1 LKDNGPGCLK
11 REEQYE
17 SGRPEKTATFFDSWE
32 VVLGNMGKTQ
42 SGFDDFRLRPELAQ
56 ALADRGFTNPTPV
69 QERVL
74 SDENALLGDLIVQA
88 KTGSGKTLAFALPI
102 LNEMDA
108 GESLPRVLVLSPTR
122 ELALQTAQEFE
133 SMAKPLRIRIAALVG
148 GMDMETQLR
157 RLKEGAGVLVG
168 TPGRVLDHIRRK
180 AFDCG
185 SIHTVVLD
193 EGDHMLDMGFRDELE
208 AILDSLPSRERT
220 WLFSATMPEEV
231 VKLSS
236 RYLSAPRWI
245 SLVEDTASHE
255 DIAHRAYLIPSGRR
269 VESLINVLLW
279 EAPERALVFCPTRI
293 ETAEVAERLQ
303 GAGFSA
309 LPLHGDM
316 GQKERNTALGAFRAG
331 RVRILVSTDVAARGI
346 DVEGIS
352 HVIQLGLPGTLD
364 NYVHRS
370 GRTGRAGNEGLNLS
384 LLTPRDARTLK
395 SLLRGHSLSIE
406 WLSVPDS
413 QEIRLLERG
422 RLDRELAECEEQ
434 PSEMYLE
441 WAREILGRNEAECV
455 VARLLERLFAQRS
468 SGFALRRELDREMEA
483 EERRRLSKRDGKV
496 PSRAGTRREETG
508 GATRL
513 RLEKGRADG
522 VEVGALLG
530 VLCRALKV
538 DRREIGNIRLR
549 DRFAEVELGERA
561 ARHLER
567 YRKELE
573 KEGFLSPE
581 GSLSGR
587 KPRPGS
593 ERERA
598 SHRSAL

>member
-1 LKDNGPGCLK
+1 M
-11 REEQYE
+11 E
-17 SGRPEKTATFFDSWE
+17 
-32 VVLGNMGKTQ
+32 NMQ
-42 SGFDDFRLRPELAQ
+42 RSASGFDDYRLRPELGQ
-56 ALADRGFTNPTPV
+56 VLADRGFTTPTPV
-69 QERVL
+69 QDKVL

-88 KTGSGKTLAFALPI
+88 KTGSGKTLAFALP
-102 LNEMDA
+102 LVNELDS
-108 GESLPRVLVLSPTR
+108 GEAEPRVLVLAPTR

-133 SMAKPLRIRIAALVG
+133 TLGRGLRIRIAALVG
-148 GMDMETQLR
+148 GMDMETQIR
-157 RLKEGAGVLVG
+157 RLKEGAGVLGG
-168 TPGRVLDHIRRK
+168 TPGRVLDHNHRGTLS
-180 AFDCG
+180 CG

-193 EGDHMLDMGFRDELE
+193 EGDHMLDMGFRDELQ

-236 RYLSAPRWI
+236 RYLSSPRWI
-245 SLVEDTASHE
+245 SLVEDTAAHG

-269 VESLINVLLW
+269 IESLVNVLLW
-279 EAPERALVFCPTRI
+279 EAPDRALVFCPTRI

-309 LPLHGDM
+309 LALHGDM

-370 GRTGRAGNEGLNLS
+370 GRTGRAGNEGLSLS

-413 QEIRLLERG
+413 HEIRLLERG
-422 RLDRELAECEEQ
+422 RLDRELSESGEQ
-434 PSEMYLE
+434 PQELYLE
-441 WAREILGRNEAECV
+441 WGREILGKSDAETV
-455 VARLLERLFAQRS
+455 MARLLERFFAQRS
-468 SGFALRRELDREMEA
+468 SGFALRKELDREMEA
-483 EERRRLSKRDGKV
+483 EERRRS
-496 PSRAGTRREETG
+496 TRREGSAPARFQGSRDRDNVPAGRIRIE
-508 GATRL
+508 R
-513 RLEKGRADG
+513 GRADG
-522 VEVGALLG
+522 LEVGALLG
-530 VLCRALKV
+530 ILCRTLGG

-549 DRFAEVELGERA
+549 DRHAEVELGARA
-561 ARHLER
+561 AKQLER
-567 YRKELE
+567 HRKDLE
-573 KEGFLSPE
+573 REGYLSPE
-581 GSLSGR
+581 GASSGR
-587 KPRPGS
+587 RAKPS
-593 ERERA
+593 ERERPA
-598 SHRSAL
+598 HR

>member
-1 LKDNGPGCLK
+1 M
-11 REEQYE
+11 
-17 SGRPEKTATFFDSWE
+17 EKTI
-32 VVLGNMGKTQ
+32 
-42 SGFDDFRLRPELAQ
+42 SGFDDYRLRPELAA
-56 ALADRGFTNPTPV
+56 ALAERGFTTPTPV

-74 SDENALLGDLIVQA
+74 SDENALLGDMIVQA
-88 KTGSGKTLAFALPI
+88 KTGSGKTLAFALP
-102 LNEMDA
+102 LMNEMDA
-108 GESLPRVLVLSPTR
+108 GESEPRILVLSPTR
-122 ELALQTAQEFE
+122 ELALQTSHEFE
-133 SMAKPLRIRIAALVG
+133 SMARGLRVRIAALVG

-157 RLKEGAGVLVG
+157 RLREGAGVLVG

-180 AFDCG
+180 AFACS
-185 SIHTVVLD
+185 SIHTVILD

-208 AILDSLPSRERT
+208 AILDSLPGRERT

-231 VKLSS
+231 VRLSS
-236 RYLSAPRWI
+236 RYLSSPRWI
-245 SLVEDTASHE
+245 SLVEDEAAHE

-269 VESLINVLLW
+269 VESLVNVLLW

-316 GQKERNTALGAFRAG
+316 GQKERNTAMGAFRAG

-370 GRTGRAGNEGLNLS
+370 GRTGRAGNEGLSLS

-434 PSEMYLE
+434 PQELYLE
-441 WAREILGRNEAECV
+441 WAREILSRSEGECA
-455 VARLLERLFAQRS
+455 VARLLERFFAQRS
-468 SGFALRRELDREMEA
+468 SGFALRKELDREMEA
-483 EERRRLSKRDGKV
+483 EERRRSAKRDGSSSFRSSG
-496 PSRAGTRREETG
+496 SRERDSGSM
-508 GATRL
+508 TRL
-513 RLEKGRADG
+513 RLERGRADG
-522 VEVGALLG
+522 LEVGALLG
-530 VLCRALKV
+530 ILCRALGV

-549 DRFAEVELGERA
+549 DRYAEVELGARA
-561 ARHLER
+561 ARQLER
-567 YRKELE
+567 HRKELE
-573 KEGFLSPE
+573 KEGYLSPE
-581 GSLSGR
+581 GSSPARRQRPSG
-587 KPRPGS
+587 
-593 ERERA
+593 ERERPF
-598 SHRSAL
+598 HR

>member
-1 LKDNGPGCLK
+1 M
-11 REEQYE
+11 
-17 SGRPEKTATFFDSWE
+17 
-32 VVLGNMGKTQ
+32 GNMGNML
-42 SGFDDFRLRPELAQ
+42 SGFDDYRLRPELAA
-56 ALADRGFTNPTPV
+56 ALAERGFTTPTPV

-88 KTGSGKTLAFALPI
+88 KTGSGKTLAFALP
-102 LNEMDA
+102 LMNEMDA
-108 GESLPRVLVLSPTR
+108 GESQPRVLVLSPTR
-122 ELALQTAQEFE
+122 ELALQTAHEFE
-133 SMAKPLRIRIAALVG
+133 TMAKGLRIRIAALVG

-185 SIHTVVLD
+185 SIHTVILD

-231 VKLSS
+231 VRLSS
-236 RYLSAPRWI
+236 RYLSSPRWI
-245 SLVEDTASHE
+245 SLVEDTAAHE

-269 VESLINVLLW
+269 VEALVNVLLW

-422 RLDRELAECEEQ
+422 RLDRELAECAEQ
-434 PSEMYLE
+434 PQELYLE
-441 WAREILGRNEAECV
+441 WAREILGRSEGECA
-455 VARLLERLFAQRS
+455 VARLLERFFAQRS
-468 SGFALRRELDREMEA
+468 SGFALRKELDREMEV
-483 EERRRLSKRDGKV
+483 EERRRSSKREGSTTFRSGG
-496 PSRAGTRREETG
+496 SRERESGST
-508 GATRL
+508 TRL
-513 RLEKGRADG
+513 RIERGRADG
-522 VEVGALLG
+522 LEVGALLG
-530 VLCRALKV
+530 ILCRTLGV

-549 DRFAEVELGERA
+549 DRFAEVELGAKA
-561 ARHLER
+561 ARQLER
-567 YRKELE
+567 HRKELE
-573 KEGFLSPE
+573 KEGYLSPE
-581 GSLSGR
+581 GSSPARKARQSG
-587 KPRPGS
+587 
-593 ERERA
+593 ERER
-598 SHRSAL
+598 SPRR

>member
-1 LKDNGPGCLK
+1 LV
-11 REEQYE
+11 
-17 SGRPEKTATFFDSWE
+17 SMEKTI
-32 VVLGNMGKTQ
+32 
-42 SGFDDFRLRPELAQ
+42 SGFDDYRLRPELAA
-56 ALADRGFTNPTPV
+56 ALAERGFNTPTPV
-69 QERVL
+69 QEKVL

-88 KTGSGKTLAFALPI
+88 KTGSGKTLAFALPL

-108 GESLPRVLVLSPTR
+108 GESEPRILVLSPTR
-122 ELALQTAQEFE
+122 ELALQTAHEFE
-133 SMAKPLRIRIAALVG
+133 SMARSLKIRIASLVG

-180 AFDCG
+180 AFDCRN
-185 SIHTVVLD
+185 IHTVVLD
-193 EGDHMLDMGFRDELE
+193 EGDHMLDMGFREELE
-208 AILDSLPSRERT
+208 AILDSLPARERT

-236 RYLSAPRWI
+236 RYLSSPRWI
-245 SLVEDTASHE
+245 SLVEDTAAHE
-255 DIAHRAYLIPSGRR
+255 DISHRVYLTPSGRR
-269 VESLINVLLW
+269 VESLVNVLLW

-316 GQKERNTALGAFRAG
+316 GQKERNTAMGAFRAG

-370 GRTGRAGNEGLNLS
+370 GRTGRAGNEGLSLS
-384 LLTPRDARTLK
+384 LLNPRDARTLK

-422 RLDRELAECEEQ
+422 RLDRELAECEEEPQ
-434 PSEMYLE
+434 ELYVE
-441 WAREILGRNEAECV
+441 WAREILGRSEAECA
-455 VARLLERLFAQRS
+455 VARLLERFFAQKS
-468 SGFALRRELDREMEA
+468 SGFALRKELDREVEA
-483 EERRRLSKRDGKV
+483 DERRRSSRREG
-496 PSRAGTRREETG
+496 PTSFRAGSGGPRERDSGST
-508 GATRL
+508 TRL
-513 RLEKGRADG
+513 RLERGRADG
-522 VEVGALLG
+522 LEVGALLG
-530 VLCRALKV
+530 ILCRALGV

-549 DRFAEVELGERA
+549 DRYAEVELGGRA
-561 ARHLER
+561 AKQLER
-567 YRKELE
+567 HRKELE
-573 KEGFLSPE
+573 KEGYLSPE
-581 GSLSGR
+581 GTSPAR
-587 KPRPGS
+587 RPRPSGD
-593 ERERA
+593 RERS
-598 SHRSAL
+598 SHK

>member
-1 LKDNGPGCLK
+1 M
-11 REEQYE
+11 
-17 SGRPEKTATFFDSWE
+17 EKTI
-32 VVLGNMGKTQ
+32 
-42 SGFDDFRLRPELAQ
+42 SGFDDYRLRPELAA
-56 ALADRGFTNPTPV
+56 ALADRGFNTPTPV
-69 QERVL
+69 QEKVL

-88 KTGSGKTLAFALPI
+88 KTGSGKTLAFALPL

-108 GESLPRVLVLSPTR
+108 GESDPRILVLSPTR
-122 ELALQTAQEFE
+122 ELALQTAHEFE
-133 SMAKPLRIRIAALVG
+133 SMARGLRIRIASLVG

-180 AFDCG
+180 AFDCRT
-185 SIHTVVLD
+185 IHTVVLD
-193 EGDHMLDMGFRDELE
+193 EGDHMLDMGFREELE
-208 AILDSLPSRERT
+208 AILDSLPARERT

-236 RYLSAPRWI
+236 RYLSSPRWI
-245 SLVEDTASHE
+245 SLVEDTAAHE
-255 DIAHRAYLIPSGRR
+255 DISHRVYLTPSGRR
-269 VESLINVLLW
+269 VESLVNVLLW

-316 GQKERNTALGAFRAG
+316 GQKERNTAMGAFRAG

-370 GRTGRAGNEGLNLS
+370 GRTGRAGNEGMSLS
-384 LLTPRDARTLK
+384 LLNPRDARTLK
-395 SLLRGHSLSIE
+395 SLLRGHSLNIE

-422 RLDRELAECEEQ
+422 RLDRELAECEEEPQ
-434 PSEMYLE
+434 ELYVE
-441 WAREILGRNEAECV
+441 WAREILGRSEAECA
-455 VARLLERLFAQRS
+455 VARLLERFFAQKS
-468 SGFALRRELDREMEA
+468 SGFALRKELDREMEA
-483 EERRRLSKRDGKV
+483 EERRRS
-496 PSRAGTRREETG
+496 SRREGPTTYRSGSG
-508 GATRL
+508 GSRERDSGSSTRL
-513 RLEKGRADG
+513 RLERGRADG
-522 VEVGALLG
+522 LEVGALLG
-530 VLCRALKV
+530 ILCRALGV

-549 DRFAEVELGERA
+549 DRYAEVELGARA
-561 ARHLER
+561 AKQLER
-567 YRKELE
+567 HRKELE
-573 KEGFLSPE
+573 KEGYLSPE
-581 GSLSGR
+581 GASSARRARPSGD
-587 KPRPGS
+587 
-593 ERERA
+593 RERPL
-598 SHRSAL
+598 HK

>member
-1 LKDNGPGCLK
+1 MD
-11 REEQYE
+11 RVVEQGGTIE
-17 SGRPEKTATFFDSWE
+17 RWPSRKTATFFATWE
-32 VVLGNMGKTQ
+32 VHLENMGNTQ
-42 SGFDDFRLRPELAQ
+42 SGFDDYRLRPELAA
-56 ALADRGFTNPTPV
+56 ALAERGFTTPTPV
-69 QERVL
+69 QEKVL

-88 KTGSGKTLAFALPI
+88 RTGSGKTLAFALPL

-108 GESLPRVLVLSPTR
+108 GENQPRVLVLSPTR
-122 ELALQTAQEFE
+122 ELALQTAHEFE
-133 SMAKPLRIRIAALVG
+133 TMAKGLRIRIAPLVG

-168 TPGRVLDHIRRK
+168 TPGRVLDHVRRK

-185 SIHTVVLD
+185 FIHTVILD

-231 VKLSS
+231 VRLSS
-236 RYLSAPRWI
+236 RYLSSPRWI
-245 SLVEDTASHE
+245 SLVEDTAAHE

-269 VESLINVLLW
+269 VEALVNVLLW

-364 NYVHRS
+364 TYVHRS

-413 QEIRLLERG
+413 NEIRLLERG

-434 PSEMYLE
+434 PQELYLE
-441 WAREILGRNEAECV
+441 WAREILGRNEGECV
-455 VARLLERLFAQRS
+455 VARLLERFFAQRS
-468 SGFALRRELDREMEA
+468 SGFALRKELDREMEA
-483 EERRRLSKRDGKV
+483 EERRRSSKRESSAALRPGG
-496 PSRAGTRREETG
+496 SRERESG
-508 GATRL
+508 SMTRL
-513 RLEKGRADG
+513 RIERGRADG
-522 VEVGALLG
+522 LEVGALLG
-530 VLCRALKV
+530 ILCRALGV

-549 DRFAEVELGERA
+549 DRFAEVELGSRA
-561 ARHLER
+561 ARQLER
-567 YRKELE
+567 HRKELE
-573 KEGFLSPE
+573 KEGYLSPE
-581 GSLSGR
+581 GSSPARKARQSG
-587 KPRPGS
+587 
-593 ERERA
+593 ERER
-598 SHRSAL
+598 SPRR

>member
-1 LKDNGPGCLK
+1 M
-11 REEQYE
+11 
-17 SGRPEKTATFFDSWE
+17 EKTI
-32 VVLGNMGKTQ
+32 
-42 SGFDDFRLRPELAQ
+42 SGFDDYRLRPELAA
-56 ALADRGFTNPTPV
+56 ALAERGFTTPTPV
-69 QERVL
+69 QEKVL

-88 KTGSGKTLAFALPI
+88 KTGSGKTLAFALPL

-108 GESLPRVLVLSPTR
+108 GESEPRVLVLSPTR
-122 ELALQTAQEFE
+122 ELALQTAHEFE
-133 SMAKPLRIRIAALVG
+133 SMARGLRIRIASLVG

-157 RLKEGAGVLVG
+157 RLREGAGVLVG

-180 AFDCG
+180 AFDCKN
-185 SIHTVVLD
+185 IHTVILD

-208 AILDSLPSRERT
+208 SILDSLPARERT

-236 RYLSAPRWI
+236 RYLSSPRWI
-245 SLVEDTASHE
+245 SLVDDTAAHE
-255 DIAHRAYLIPSGRR
+255 DIAHRVYLTPSGRR
-269 VESLINVLLW
+269 VESLVNVLLW
-279 EAPERALVFCPTRI
+279 ESPERALVFCPTRI

-316 GQKERNTALGAFRAG
+316 GQKERNTAMGAFRAG

-370 GRTGRAGNEGLNLS
+370 GRTGRAGNEGLSLS

-434 PSEMYLE
+434 PQELYVE
-441 WAREILGRNEAECV
+441 WAREILGRSEAECA
-455 VARLLERLFAQRS
+455 VARLLERFFAQKS
-468 SGFALRRELDREMEA
+468 SGFALRKELDREMEA
-483 EERRRLSKRDGKV
+483 DERRRSAKREG
-496 PSRAGTRREETG
+496 PTTFRSSGSRERDSGST
-508 GATRL
+508 TRL
-513 RLEKGRADG
+513 RLERGRADG
-522 VEVGALLG
+522 LEVGALLG
-530 VLCRALKV
+530 ILCRALGV

-549 DRFAEVELGERA
+549 DRYAEVELGARA
-561 ARHLER
+561 AKQLER
-567 YRKELE
+567 HRKELE
-573 KEGFLSPE
+573 KEGYLSPE
-581 GSLSGR
+581 GTSPAR
-587 KPRPGS
+587 KPRPTGD
-593 ERERA
+593 RER
-598 SHRSAL
+598 SPHR

>member
-1 LKDNGPGCLK
+1 MG
-11 REEQYE
+11 
-17 SGRPEKTATFFDSWE
+17 SMEKTI
-32 VVLGNMGKTQ
+32 
-42 SGFDDFRLRPELAQ
+42 SGFDDYRLRPELAT
-56 ALADRGFTNPTPV
+56 ALAERGFTTPTPV
-69 QERVL
+69 QEKVL

-88 KTGSGKTLAFALPI
+88 KTGSGKTLAFALPL

-108 GESLPRVLVLSPTR
+108 GESEPRVLVLSPTR
-122 ELALQTAQEFE
+122 ELALQTAHEFE
-133 SMAKPLRIRIAALVG
+133 SMARGLKIRIASLVG

-180 AFDCG
+180 AFDCKN
-185 SIHTVVLD
+185 IHTVVLD
-193 EGDHMLDMGFRDELE
+193 EGDHMLDMGFREELE
-208 AILDSLPSRERT
+208 AILDSLPARERA

-236 RYLSAPRWI
+236 RYLSSPRWI
-245 SLVEDTASHE
+245 SLVEDTAAHE
-255 DIAHRAYLIPSGRR
+255 DIAHRVYLTPSGRR
-269 VESLINVLLW
+269 VESLVNVLLW

-316 GQKERNTALGAFRAG
+316 GQKERNTAMGAFRAG

-370 GRTGRAGNEGLNLS
+370 GRTGRAGNEGLSLS

-434 PSEMYLE
+434 PQELYVE
-441 WAREILGRNEAECV
+441 WAREILGRSEAECA
-455 VARLLERLFAQRS
+455 VARLLERFFAQRS
-468 SGFALRRELDREMEA
+468 SGFALRKELDREMEA
-483 EERRRLSKRDGKV
+483 EERRRS
-496 PSRAGTRREETG
+496 SRRESPVSYRSGSG
-508 GATRL
+508 GSRDRDSGSTTRL
-513 RLEKGRADG
+513 RLERGRADG
-522 VEVGALLG
+522 LEVGALLG
-530 VLCRALKV
+530 ILCRALGV

-549 DRFAEVELGERA
+549 DRYAEVELGARA
-561 ARHLER
+561 AKQLER
-567 YRKELE
+567 HRKELE
-573 KEGFLSPE
+573 KEGYLSPE
-581 GSLSGR
+581 GTSPAR
-587 KPRPGS
+587 RPRPSGD
-593 ERERA
+593 RERPL
-598 SHRSAL
+598 HK